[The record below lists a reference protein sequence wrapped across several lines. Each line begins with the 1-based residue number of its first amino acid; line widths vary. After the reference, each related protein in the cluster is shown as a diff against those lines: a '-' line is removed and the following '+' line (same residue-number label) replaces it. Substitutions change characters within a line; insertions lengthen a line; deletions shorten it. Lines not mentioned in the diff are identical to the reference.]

1 MFNFYLGHIK
11 ELTYNSEDSLQNLIA
26 DNMKEGR
33 GLCGAGKI
41 RGQ

>member
-11 ELTYNSEDSLQNLIA
+11 ELAYNSEDSLQNSIA
-26 DNMKEGR
+26 DNMTGWWGEGIK
-33 GLCGAGKI
+33 KI